1 MLLQPHWRDA
11 LAHGLEVFP
20 DTLHVEPV
28 ARQAFRVSGPGIAL
42 FVKTARQAAR
52 LDAEAAGLAALHGV
66 LDPEAVRLPAV
77 HASGRLDDGAWLAL
91 SWLELIEADARSD
104 RTLGHVLA
112 ALHQAQATSFGWDA
126 DNFIGGMPQHNP
138 RTGSAVEFLR
148 EARLGPQ
155 LAWASERG
163 APAELIDSGAR
174 LLDKLDNFYT
184 DYRPVPSLLHG
195 DLWSGNRA
203 AVTDG
208 LPALYDP
215 AVHYGDRE
223 ADLAMSELFG
233 GFASDFYLAYDEVWP
248 RDPGYAVRRDL
259 HQLYHVLNHFNLF
272 SGGYAQQAL
281 RLIRRLLAQV

>member
-11 LAHGLEVFP
+11 LARGLEVYP
-20 DTLHVEPV
+20 ETLHVEPV
-28 ARQAFRVSGPGIAL
+28 GGQAFRVSGPGIGL
-42 FVKTARQAAR
+42 FVKTARQAAP
-52 LDAEAAGLAALHGV
+52 LQAEAEGLAALHGV
-66 LDPEAVRLPAV
+66 LDPEAVRLPRV
-77 HASGRLDDGAWLAL
+77 HASGALDDGAWLAL
-91 SWLELIEADARSD
+91 SWLDLVEPDARSD

-112 ALHQAQATSFGWDA
+112 TLHQSRAKCFGWAA
-126 DNFIGGMPQHNP
+126 DNFIGGMPQRNA
-138 RTGSAVEFLR
+138 RSTSAVEFMR

-155 LAWASERG
+155 LAWAAERG

-174 LLDKLDNFYT
+174 LLTKLECFYT
-184 DYRPVPSLLHG
+184 DYRPLPSLLHG

-203 AVTDG
+203 ALADG

-233 GFASDFYLAYDEVWP
+233 GFASDFYAAYDEIWP
-248 RDPGYAVRRDL
+248 RDPGYPVRRDL

-272 SGGYAQQAL
+272 SGGYAQRAL
-281 RLIRRLLAQV
+281 TLVRRLLAQV